1 LLLVMAVMRLWRR
14 RRVARDAQLV
24 LVGLQQRDRR
34 EHRRVVLIVH
44 ARWLDLA
51 RLVRWF
57 SDRAGSYYPTVMDW
71 LRRALRR
78 CGAGGT
84 ARRLSCENALIGVV
98 RARRW

>member
-1 LLLVMAVMRLWRR
+1 LLLVLPVMRLWRQ
-14 RRVARDAQLV
+14 RRVARDAQLM

-34 EHRRVVLIVH
+34 EHRRVILIVH
-44 ARWLDLA
+44 ALWLDLA
-51 RLVRWF
+51 CLIGARDDW
-57 SDRAGSYYPTVMDW
+57 DR
-71 LRRALRR
+71 LRRTLRR

>member
-1 LLLVMAVMRLWRR
+1 LLLVVSVMRLWRR

-44 ARWLDLA
+44 ALWLDLA
-51 RLVRWF
+51 CLVGARDDW
-57 SDRAGSYYPTVMDW
+57 DR

-78 CGAGGT
+78 CGTGGT
-84 ARRLSCENALIGVV
+84 ARRLSHKNALIGVV
-98 RARRW
+98 HARRW